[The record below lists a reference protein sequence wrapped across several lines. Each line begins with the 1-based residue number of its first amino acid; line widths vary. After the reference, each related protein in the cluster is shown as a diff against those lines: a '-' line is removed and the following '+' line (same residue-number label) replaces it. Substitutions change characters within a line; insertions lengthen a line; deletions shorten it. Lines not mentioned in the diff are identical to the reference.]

1 MNLESALQRLF
12 SLHTFGIKLGL
23 DNIKA
28 FLDHIGNPQ
37 NYLKSFHI
45 AGSNGKGSTASFI
58 ASILQEC
65 NYKVGLY
72 TSPHFVK
79 FNERI
84 MINDTQINDEAIAEF
99 ISKHEKYIFE
109 HGLTF
114 FEVTTALAFNYF
126 YENKVDYAVIE
137 TGLGGRLDATNVF
150 NALGVIITSISL
162 EHTNILGGTIK
173 EIAGEKAAI
182 IKNHNKVFTGNL
194 PDEAQIVVEEKCKE
208 TKSELYKILDYV
220 NEKPGLLELYT
231 EEIELDEWTMPLRG
245 SYQKYN
251 AALAALAVSKIL
263 DLEDTRKIE
272 AGIKNVIVNTG
283 FQGRYEFYNKKP
295 DIIFDSAHNP
305 EGISN
310 FISEFSK
317 DYNSYSERVLI
328 FGAMKDKDAL
338 EILKK
343 LKKIF
348 NKIFITQINSER
360 SFKIEELIRVANEAG
375 TEVEPL
381 TSPASYIENFRLSA
395 GENGCLVVLGSMY
408 LLGEVKSLLHNK
420 FT

>member
-1 MNLESALQRLF
+1 MDLESALQKLF

-28 FLDHIGNPQ
+28 FFEHIGNPQ
-37 NYLKSFHI
+37 SHLKAFHI
-45 AGSNGKGSTASFI
+45 AGSNGKGSTAAFI
-58 ASILQEC
+58 ASILQEY

-84 MINDTQINDEAIAEF
+84 MINDIQVNDEAIAEF
-99 ISKHEKYIFE
+99 INMHEKYILE

-126 YENKVDYAVIE
+126 YDNKVDYAVIE

-150 NALGVIITSISL
+150 KALGVIITSISL
-162 EHTNILGGTIK
+162 EHTNILGTTIK

-194 PDEAQIVVEEKCKE
+194 PVEAQTVVEEKCKE
-208 TKSELYKILDYV
+208 TKSELYKISDYV
-220 NEKPGLLELYT
+220 NEKPGVLELYT
-231 EEIELDEWTMPLRG
+231 EELELDEWKMPLRG

-251 AALAALAVSKIL
+251 AALAALAVSKVL
-263 DLEDTRKIE
+263 DTKDIRKIE
-272 AGIKNVIVNTG
+272 KGIKNIIVNTG
-283 FQGRYEFYNKKP
+283 FQGRYELYNKKP

-305 EGISN
+305 EGINS

-317 DYNSYSERVLI
+317 DSKEYNERILI
-328 FGAMKDKDAL
+328 YGAMNDKNAL
-338 EILKK
+338 EILKE
-343 LKKIF
+343 LKKVF
-348 NKIFITQINSER
+348 SKIFVTEINNER
-360 SFKIEELIRVANEAG
+360 SFKIEELVRIANEAG

-381 TSPASYIENFRLSA
+381 DSPTSYIENFRSSA
-395 GENGCLVVLGSMY
+395 AENDCLVVLGSMY
-408 LLGEVKSLLHNK
+408 LLGEIKSLLQKK